1 MRLARRA
8 RHRSRLRAVD
18 RTQPR
23 STVANGRP
31 DRAARPAA
39 RPLGAGRQHEC
50 GHGGALAGEAPHV
63 RPIGHLRA
71 DRPPRVSLNWPATA
85 PCQRSGV
92 SSASPPSLRWPPVS
106 DGSRRSRTPAA
117 SGAGATC
124 DIKRP
129 RQRHGRSVRAA
140 PGGVGIP
147 PCRRTRR
154 DGDPRKPFP
163 GSLTLW
169 LLWRRIRRVR
179 ALHGCRRART
189 CPGDDERGRC
199 GVTIAAA
206 VCGPAGGMHRV
217 TIGIVSAAHAPQPR
231 PCRCAPARPSGSA
244 PPARARSATDVG
256 TLAAPTART
265 YPHIHRHMRPLS
277 SPDSELQPRRLP
289 GVQHGYRSPRRPQ
302 GSPRHRTMSAAIV
315 TIRAGRFPLGIVEAG
330 QFVRYRH
337 SAICRPIGLRVSLSY
352 WPVAALANAQGWRA
366 LPPGAPIRSRLGQ
379 PRSSACGRLH
389 AHAPGR
395 SAGDWPRDLGIAA
408 TP

>member
-1 MRLARRA
+1 MMSQPDTSLRRLSTLFRPVVTACGPLRRHDPGGA
-8 RHRSRLRAVD
+8 PGAAGPESSAS
-18 RTQPR
+18 QPPP
-23 STVANGRP
+23 GRRP
-31 DRAARPAA
+31 NAATLDGGERPALQSCPTAA

-92 SSASPPSLRWPPVS
+92 SSAPPPSLRWPPVS

-154 DGDPRKPFP
+154 DGDPP
-163 GSLTLW
+163 
-169 LLWRRIRRVR
+169 
-179 ALHGCRRART
+179 
-189 CPGDDERGRC
+189 
-199 GVTIAAA
+199 
-206 VCGPAGGMHRV
+206 
-217 TIGIVSAAHAPQPR
+217 
-231 PCRCAPARPSGSA
+231 PARPSGSA

-315 TIRAGRFPLGIVEAG
+315 TIRAGRFPLGIVEAD

-352 WPVAALANAQGWRA
+352 SPVAALANAQGWRA

>member
-1 MRLARRA
+1 MSAA
-8 RHRSRLRAVD
+8 
-18 RTQPR
+18 
-23 STVANGRP
+23 TVALSPAKLLMCGRS
-31 DRAARPAA
+31 AI
-39 RPLGAGRQHEC
+39 C
-50 GHGGALAGEAPHV
+50 GPTGL
-63 RPIGHLRA
+63 
-71 DRPPRVSLNWPATA
+71 RVSLNWPAAA

-92 SSASPPSLRWPPVS
+92 SPAPPPSLRWPPVS

-124 DIKRP
+124 DIERP

-140 PGGVGIP
+140 PGVSGYHPAAEHAVTAILAS
-147 PCRRTRR
+147 R
-154 DGDPRKPFP
+154 FP

-199 GVTIAAA
+199 GVTIAA
-206 VCGPAGGMHRV
+206 
-217 TIGIVSAAHAPQPR
+217 
-231 PCRCAPARPSGSA
+231 ARPSGSA

-302 GSPRHRTMSAAIV
+302 GSPRQRTMSAAIV
-315 TIRAGRFPLGIVEAG
+315 TIRAGRFPLGIVEAD

-352 WPVAALANAQGWRA
+352 SPVAALANAQGWRA